1 MIYEEEEKTA
11 LKNKAG
17 RFIKPEKKE
26 AVVEEQI
33 KVITLP
39 EKLTIKELADKADVK
54 YTTLLETTTGRC
66 AGHDLIP
73 VVRDFMQRY
82 QQRAQK
88 EA

>member
-39 EKLTIKELADKADVK
+39 EKLTIKELADKMK
-54 YTTLLETTTGRC
+54 
-66 AGHDLIP
+66 
-73 VVRDFMQRY
+73 MQPSSSFSSSSMTSTCTSFSQMISY
-82 QQRAQK
+82 SIAIFS
-88 EA
+88 ASS

>member
-39 EKLTIKELADKADVK
+39 EKLTIKELADKMKMQPSVIIK
-54 YTTLLETTTGRC
+54 KLFL
-66 AGHDLIP
+66 AGQ
-73 VVRDFMQRY
+73 VVTHL
-82 QQRAQK
+82 
-88 EA
+88 